1 MSRSRRFSTVR
12 RVDGRLVRVVV
23 IVGAF
28 VLALFFLSGFLS
40 TLGGLL
46 FLLDLSADGFNLLH
60 VEGRSILFTHEGKL
74 SSLTSHVSL
83 LNATLF
89 LVLLLEHEEGLDFNV
104 LLGLRPL
111 ADGIGLLAGGR
122 DAELDEGL
130 EASEE
135 PVFDELSQ
143 DDLELSSG
151 GVNLLSEGVGQVQDD
166 LNELE
171 EDNLSSLDVNK
182 VLTDGLLSPVFH
194 ELGHVSLF
202 TLASGALIDLGII
215 GNIGLHLRAGHDLL
229 VYDSFTFGFLSGAG
243 HFGVIN
249 LLLTLGVAFLPGSD
263 LGVDGN
269 EERVGLDVSSKV
281 FVSKFVTESLAG
293 SEVLLNDL
301 DEVFSLELLLIE
313 DVTLL
318 E

>member
-23 IVGAF
+23 IIGAF

-89 LVLLLEHEEGLDFNV
+89 LILLLEHEEGLDFNV

-151 GVNLLSEGVGQVQDD
+151 GVNLLSEGVGQV
-166 LNELE
+166 
-171 EDNLSSLDVNK
+171 
-182 VLTDGLLSPVFH
+182 
-194 ELGHVSLF
+194 
-202 TLASGALIDLGII
+202 
-215 GNIGLHLRAGHDLL
+215 
-229 VYDSFTFGFLSGAG
+229 
-243 HFGVIN
+243 
-249 LLLTLGVAFLPGSD
+249 
-263 LGVDGN
+263 
-269 EERVGLDVSSKV
+269 
-281 FVSKFVTESLAG
+281 
-293 SEVLLNDL
+293 
-301 DEVFSLELLLIE
+301 
-313 DVTLL
+313 
-318 E
+318 